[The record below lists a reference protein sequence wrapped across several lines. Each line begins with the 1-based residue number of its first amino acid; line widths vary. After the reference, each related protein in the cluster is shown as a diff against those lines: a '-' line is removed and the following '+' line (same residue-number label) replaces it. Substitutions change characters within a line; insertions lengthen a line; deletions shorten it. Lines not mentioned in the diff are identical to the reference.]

1 MLHSV
6 GPVGPIAGTP
16 ARLMR
21 LTLTTT
27 EVIAMNHTM
36 TKMKHVSLVLGCM
49 ILFTAGPV
57 GCQNYRGS
65 SGGRLDVNSTT
76 EAEWDSAKVLPA
88 SLVEFSDQ
96 ASRQI
101 VQDLVNLPRIRDNA
115 GRVTV
120 ILGDINNKTGIVS
133 STEFE
138 VVTARLR
145 NNLINSDLARPT
157 LRFVERRARMQDL
170 AAREG
175 VASDQILADPPDY
188 DPQTTYA
195 LNGDFYRIARGETNQ
210 YYMEVQLVHFGSN
223 EIVFSD
229 RYDAKHSTKD

>member
-1 MLHSV
+1 MKNRFKPFGPFLCLSV
-6 GPVGPIAGTP
+6 CV
-16 ARLMR
+16 
-21 LTLTTT
+21 
-27 EVIAMNHTM
+27 
-36 TKMKHVSLVLGCM
+36 LVLSGC
-49 ILFTAGPV
+49 V
-57 GCQNYRGS
+57 SDRGN
-65 SGGRLDVNSTT
+65 SGGRLDVSSTT

-88 SLVEFSDQ
+88 TLVEFSDQ
-96 ASRQI
+96 AAGRI
-101 VQDLVNLPRIRDNA
+101 VQDLINLPRIRDDA

-145 NNLINSDLARPT
+145 NKLINSDTARGT
-157 LRFVERRARMQDL
+157 LRFVERRARMQGL

-175 VASDQILADPPDY
+175 VASGQVLADPPDY

-195 LNGDFYRIARGETNQ
+195 LNGDFYRIGRGETNQ

-229 RYDAKHSTKD
+229 RYDAKHTTKD

>member
-1 MLHSV
+1 MQ
-6 GPVGPIAGTP
+6 
-16 ARLMR
+16 
-21 LTLTTT
+21 
-27 EVIAMNHTM
+27 HTM
-36 TKMKHVSLVLGCM
+36 KMTGFAACLLSC
-49 ILFTAGPV
+49 FTMLAV
-57 GCQNYRGS
+57 GCKSYRGS
-65 SGGRLDVNSTT
+65 SGGRVGVTETT
-76 EAEWDSAKVLPA
+76 EAEWDSAKVLPV

-96 ASRQI
+96 ASRAI
-101 VQDLVNLPRIRDNA
+101 VEDLVQLPRIRDDA

-175 VASDQILADPPDY
+175 VASGQVLADPPDY
-188 DPQTTYA
+188 DPATTYA
-195 LNGDFYRIARGETNQ
+195 LNGDFYRIGRGETNQ
-210 YYMEVQLVHFGSN
+210 YYMEVQLVHFASN

>member
-1 MLHSV
+1 MKNPMNMNCNGLR
-6 GPVGPIAGTP
+6 AG
-16 ARLMR
+16 
-21 LTLTTT
+21 
-27 EVIAMNHTM
+27 
-36 TKMKHVSLVLGCM
+36 VLSC
-49 ILFTAGPV
+49 LLLAGV
-57 GCQNYRGS
+57 GCVNDRGN
-65 SGGRLDVNSTT
+65 SGGRIDVSATT
-76 EAEWDSAKVLPA
+76 EAELDSAKVLPA

-96 ASRQI
+96 ASRRI
-101 VQDLVNLPRIRDNA
+101 VQDLVELPRIRDDA

-145 NNLINSDLARPT
+145 NNLINSGTAKGT
-157 LRFVERRARMQDL
+157 LRFVERRARMIDL

-175 VASDQILADPPDY
+175 VASDQVLADPSDY
-188 DPQTTYA
+188 DPATTYA
-195 LNGDFYRIARGETNQ
+195 LNGDFYRIGRGETNQ
-210 YYMEVQLVHFGSN
+210 YYMEVQLVHFASN

>member
-1 MLHSV
+1 MKN
-6 GPVGPIAGTP
+6 PINMTWIGLRAG
-16 ARLMR
+16 
-21 LTLTTT
+21 
-27 EVIAMNHTM
+27 
-36 TKMKHVSLVLGCM
+36 VLSC
-49 ILFTAGPV
+49 LLLAGV
-57 GCQNYRGS
+57 GCVNDRGN
-65 SGGRLDVNSTT
+65 SGGRIDISATT
-76 EAEWDSAKVLPA
+76 EAELDSAKVLPA

-96 ASRQI
+96 ASRRI
-101 VQDLVNLPRIRDNA
+101 VQDLIELPRIRDDA

-145 NNLINSDLARPT
+145 NNLINSGTARGT
-157 LRFVERRARMQDL
+157 LRFVERRARMIDL

-175 VASDQILADPPDY
+175 VASDQVLADPPDY
-188 DPQTTYA
+188 NPDTTYA
-195 LNGDFYRIARGETNQ
+195 LNGDFYRIGRGETNQ
-210 YYMEVQLVHFGSN
+210 YYMEVQLVHFASN

>member
-1 MLHSV
+1 MKQ
-6 GPVGPIAGTP
+6 
-16 ARLMR
+16 
-21 LTLTTT
+21 TLWKTGFT
-27 EVIAMNHTM
+27 AC
-36 TKMKHVSLVLGCM
+36 LLGCVAM
-49 ILFTAGPV
+49 LAG
-57 GCQNYRGS
+57 GCQSWRGS
-65 SGGRLDVNSTT
+65 SGNRIEVTETT
-76 EAEWDSAKVLPA
+76 EAEWDSAKVLPV

-96 ASRQI
+96 ASRAI
-101 VQDLVNLPRIRDNA
+101 VQDLVNLPRIRDDA

-170 AAREG
+170 AAREA
-175 VASDQILADPPDY
+175 VAEGEFVADPPNY

-195 LNGDFYRIARGETNQ
+195 LNGDFYRIGRGETNQ

-229 RYDAKHSTKD
+229 RYDSKHSQKD

>member
-1 MLHSV
+1 MQH
-6 GPVGPIAGTP
+6 P
-16 ARLMR
+16 MK
-21 LTLTTT
+21 
-27 EVIAMNHTM
+27 M
-36 TKMKHVSLVLGCM
+36 TGLAACLLGC
-49 ILFTAGPV
+49 FTMLAV
-57 GCQNYRGS
+57 GCKSYRGS
-65 SGGRLDVNSTT
+65 SGGRIGVTETT
-76 EAEWDSAKVLPA
+76 EAEWDSAKVLPV

-96 ASRQI
+96 ASRAI
-101 VQDLVNLPRIRDNA
+101 VEDLVQLPRIRDDA

-175 VASDQILADPPDY
+175 VASDQVLADPPDY
-188 DPQTTYA
+188 NPQTTYA
-195 LNGDFYRIARGETNQ
+195 LNGDFYRIGRGETNQ
-210 YYMEVQLVHFGSN
+210 YYMEVQLVHFASN

>member
-1 MLHSV
+1 
-6 GPVGPIAGTP
+6 
-16 ARLMR
+16 
-21 LTLTTT
+21 
-27 EVIAMNHTM
+27 M
-36 TKMKHVSLVLGCM
+36 TMKHLSRLGTTACM
-49 ILFTAGPV
+49 LTGLLFVT
-57 GCQNYRGS
+57 GCVTDRGN
-65 SGGRLDVNSTT
+65 SGGRIDASATT
-76 EAEWDSAKVLPA
+76 EAELDSAKVLPV

-96 ASRQI
+96 ASRRI
-101 VQDLVNLPRIRDNA
+101 VQDLVQLPGIRDNA

-145 NNLINSDLARPT
+145 NNLINSDYARGT

-175 VASDQILADPPDY
+175 VASGQILADPPDY
-188 DPQTTYA
+188 DPETTYA
-195 LNGDFYRIARGETNQ
+195 LNGDFYRIGRGETNQ
-210 YYMEVQLVHFGSN
+210 YYMEVQLVHFASN

>member
-1 MLHSV
+1 MIKPMNAIWNGLTVGLLSCLMLT
-6 GPVGPIAGTP
+6 G
-16 ARLMR
+16 
-21 LTLTTT
+21 
-27 EVIAMNHTM
+27 
-36 TKMKHVSLVLGCM
+36 VSCVSD
-49 ILFTAGPV
+49 
-57 GCQNYRGS
+57 RGN
-65 SGGRLDVNSTT
+65 SGGRIDVSATT
-76 EAEWDSAKVLPA
+76 EAELDSSKVLPA

-96 ASRQI
+96 ASRRI
-101 VQDLVNLPRIRDNA
+101 VQDLVELPRIRDDA

-145 NNLINSDLARPT
+145 NNLINSGTARGT
-157 LRFVERRARMQDL
+157 LRFVERRARMIDL

-175 VASDQILADPPDY
+175 VASDQVLADPPDY
-188 DPQTTYA
+188 NPNTTYA
-195 LNGDFYRIARGETNQ
+195 LNGDFYRIGRGETNQ
-210 YYMEVQLVHFGSN
+210 YYMEVQLVHFASN

>member
-1 MLHSV
+1 MKTNNRLLSIV
-6 GPVGPIAGTP
+6 ACALSGILLTGT
-16 ARLMR
+16 
-21 LTLTTT
+21 
-27 EVIAMNHTM
+27 
-36 TKMKHVSLVLGCM
+36 GC
-49 ILFTAGPV
+49 ISD
-57 GCQNYRGS
+57 RGN
-65 SGGRLDVNSTT
+65 SGGRIDISATT
-76 EAEWDSAKVLPA
+76 EAELDSAKVLPA

-96 ASRQI
+96 ASRRI
-101 VQDLVNLPRIRDNA
+101 VQDLVDLPRIRDDA

-145 NNLINSDLARPT
+145 NNLINSGAARGT
-157 LRFVERRARMQDL
+157 LRFVERRARMIDL

-175 VASDQILADPPDY
+175 VASDQVLADPPDY
-188 DPQTTYA
+188 DPKTTYA
-195 LNGDFYRIARGETNQ
+195 LNGDFYRIGRGETNQ
-210 YYMEVQLVHFGSN
+210 YYMEVQLVHFASN

>member
-1 MLHSV
+1 MH
-6 GPVGPIAGTP
+6 
-16 ARLMR
+16 R
-21 LTLTTT
+21 
-27 EVIAMNHTM
+27 TM
-36 TKMKHVSLVLGCM
+36 KQMSMTMALLGCVALM
-49 ILFTAGPV
+49 AGSIG
-57 GCQNYRGS
+57 GCKSYRGN

-76 EAEWDSAKVLPA
+76 EAEWDSPKVLPA
-88 SLVEFSDQ
+88 SLTEFSDQ

-101 VQDLVNLPRIRDNA
+101 VEDLVKLPQIRDNA

-138 VVTARLR
+138 MVTARLR

-157 LRFVERRARMQDL
+157 LRFVERRARMQNL

-175 VASDQILADPPDY
+175 VASNKVLADPPDY

-210 YYMEVQLVHFGSN
+210 YYMEVQLVHFSSN

-229 RYDAKHSTKD
+229 RYDAKHTTKD

>member
-1 MLHSV
+1 MKQS
-6 GPVGPIAGTP
+6 
-16 ARLMR
+16 MK
-21 LTLTTT
+21 TTGWT
-27 EVIAMNHTM
+27 VC
-36 TKMKHVSLVLGCM
+36 LLGCLVM
-49 ILFTAGPV
+49 TAG
-57 GCQNYRGS
+57 CQSWRGS
-65 SGGRLDVNSTT
+65 SGGRVGVTETT
-76 EAEWDSAKVLPA
+76 EAEWDSPKVLPV

-96 ASRQI
+96 ASRAI
-101 VQDLVNLPRIRDNA
+101 VEDLMQLQPIRDNA

-133 STEFE
+133 SNEFE
-138 VVTARLR
+138 LVTARLR
-145 NNLINSDLARPT
+145 NNLINSDIARGT
-157 LRFVERRARMQDL
+157 LRFVERRARMQNL

-175 VASDQILADPPDY
+175 VAEGEFVADPPNY

-195 LNGDFYRIARGETNQ
+195 LNGDFYRIGRGETNQ